1 MRVCPCTP
9 ACLHTIKHATLLCVR
24 IAPMQRHHS
33 GRPCSTLPPAC
44 IQSLPGAGHGGECE
58 WGWGK
63 RHRVDAGQADG
74 ANTPRRP
81 CGPNQHA
88 KQPPWLFRMSSTPA
102 AAWPPL
108 ACPPAPARAGP
119 SCCNAL
125 PCCYVVH
132 CLSSCLQLTIFK
144 RVCRK
149 LGLQRWPYE
158 KPCKAD
164 GERTPG
170 GARAGGTPRGSGSWH
185 LPPASQAWA
194 GGARTGNH
202 AAAPGG
208 SRASSGQ
215 ASGQELATAA
225 AQVGDA
231 CCCSVGGHRAS
242 TTLVGRL
249 FQAALLPHDCHR

>member
-1 MRVCPCTP
+1 MGVSASGVGANDIGWMLGRRTVQIHQGNY
-9 ACLHTIKHATLLCVR
+9 A
-24 IAPMQRHHS
+24 APT
-33 GRPCSTLPPAC
+33 STLSSPPGC
-44 IQSLPGAGHGGECE
+44 S
-58 WGWGK
+58 
-63 RHRVDAGQADG
+63 
-74 ANTPRRP
+74 
-81 CGPNQHA
+81 
-88 KQPPWLFRMSSTPA
+88 
-102 AAWPPL
+102 
-108 ACPPAPARAGP
+108 ACPPHQHLHGRLWLARQPPARAGP

-185 LPPASQAWA
+185 LPPVSQAWA
-194 GGARTGNH
+194 GGARAGNH

-231 CCCSVGGHRAS
+231 CCCSVGGHRANR
-242 TTLVGRL
+242 TLVGQL
-249 FQAALLPHDCHR
+249 FQAALLPRLPSLSAACRHACHADGGRPPAPGQAGAHCGHPAPGGDPGQGL